1 LGTPQEMTDHTG
13 SIIWKAEYKAW
24 GELVS
29 AKPHFA
35 RAQYESYARSVK
47 SEKAKSSFF
56 ENSEIISNNIRFQG
70 A

>member
-1 LGTPQEMTDHTG
+1 MTDHTG

-24 GELVS
+24 GEC
-29 AKPHFA
+29 KT
-35 RAQYESYARSVK
+35 
-47 SEKAKSSFF
+47 EKAQSSFF